1 MAAADEMTKALNGE
15 SFDYDTPLQTG
26 AIHYPGT
33 QMPGE
38 SGNSV
43 IFAHSSYYTNDG
55 GRYKTI
61 FGKIIELD
69 AGEEVWVYKKN
80 SAGEYDRMRFVVEV
94 SKEISPTD
102 VEILLPRAG
111 KNLSLFTCTPIGGIT
126 GRWYVSARLV
136 EDSASML
143 PGATL
148 STSMKVKINRAMLGF
163 KRKVDTFSNE
173 ARLKALATVAYRIEL
188 AETKYEDNAEVLD
201 ILRYI
206 ELKLAQML

>member
-1 MAAADEMTKALNGE
+1 MAAANEMTKALNGE

-69 AGEEVWVYKKN
+69 AGEEV
-80 SAGEYDRMRFVVEV
+80 
-94 SKEISPTD
+94 
-102 VEILLPRAG
+102 LLPKSG

-143 PGATL
+143 PGSTL
-148 STSMKVKINRAMLGF
+148 STSMKVKINRAMFGF
-163 KRKVDTFSNE
+163 KKKVNTLSNE

-188 AETKYEDNAEVLD
+188 AEAKYEGNERILD
-201 ILRYI
+201 ILKYI
-206 ELKLAQML
+206 ELKLAMML

>member
-126 GRWYVSARLV
+126 GRWYVSARLI
-136 EDSASML
+136 EDTSSVT
-143 PGATL
+143 PTL
-148 STSMKVKINRAMLGF
+148 NVSSSMKVKINRAMFAF
-163 KRKVDTFSNE
+163 KKKVNTFSDE
-173 ARLKALATVAYRIEL
+173 ARLEAIATVAYRIEL
-188 AETKYEDNAEVLD
+188 ARTKYADNEKVMD
-201 ILRYI
+201 ILTYL
-206 ELKLAQML
+206 EMKLAMAL